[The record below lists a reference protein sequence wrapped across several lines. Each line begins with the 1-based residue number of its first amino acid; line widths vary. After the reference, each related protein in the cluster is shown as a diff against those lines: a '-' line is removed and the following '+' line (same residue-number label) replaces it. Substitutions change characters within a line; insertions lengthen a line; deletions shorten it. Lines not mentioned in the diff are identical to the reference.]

1 MFYCILATG
10 RCLVWDAS
18 PVCTCPF
25 GFIFVSMLYVF
36 VVSTVIKPDEVVK
49 KQNKTKKHPYTLY
62 PRLREKLFA
71 WLRQKIKPIKP

>member
-1 MFYCILATG
+1 MG
-10 RCLVWDAS
+10 RQSRLHL
-18 PVCTCPF
+18 PF

-71 WLRQKIKPIKP
+71 WQRQKIKTRQKIKPIKP